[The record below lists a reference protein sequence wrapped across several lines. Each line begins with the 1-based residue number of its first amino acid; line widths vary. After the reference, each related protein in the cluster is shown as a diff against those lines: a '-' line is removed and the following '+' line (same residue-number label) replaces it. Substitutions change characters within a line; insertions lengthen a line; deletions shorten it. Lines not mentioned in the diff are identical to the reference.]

1 MAAFVGG
8 AIQGASPRIDVYKRQ
23 LVGQKPEFVALYH
36 KRRALSQ
43 GKANRY
49 CICTK
54 MTTACMESLKD
65 ASLPA
70 DYAGVKNV

>member
-1 MAAFVGG
+1 
-8 AIQGASPRIDVYKRQ
+8 SSWS

-54 MTTACMESLKD
+54 LTTACMESLKD

-70 DYAGVKNV
+70 NYARVENA